1 MRKRSSRSTSTVAR
15 SDQEQRPSA
24 AWLLLDDNHAV
35 PITDL
40 DPDALKHAA
49 KDTVVAPDHEIGHQT
64 KLNAIV
70 GHLGF
75 RGGFAGYK
83 AEWPALQAF
92 MRQQDMRKPFSM
104 FEHGLGRASR
114 PAPGPCW
121 WPTREE
127 VAERIFHSGR
137 PRPERLFVGHGFD
150 WEPFDWYGREPTFGP
165 APGESER
172 DHRARR
178 AFQTYTEGGLHYL
191 HDVLAQP
198 RLDECVIIC
207 RYFTNEYPREDRE
220 RDREAALAGIA
231 DFRARI
237 DASSAGWAR
246 VVPYNDRLVFLVL
259 DDGRYDFVFSD
270 LRRRPPP
277 ERPFVGNL
285 EMQDVPGFVLT
296 GDAVWDHWLY
306 FRRGRWLH
314 RDTHESEERFY
325 ARGGTLMTYPG
336 SSVILQDLY
345 RERGVFQ
352 HPTVVAP
359 RAELPA
365 FRRVTLP
372 DGKGLF
378 VSDLVTIAELR
389 LFLAE
394 TGYENRRVEQIDR
407 IEPPNRDAAHL
418 PAAVNYFDALA
429 YTAWLERKNKRVL
442 RLLRIDEYVAL
453 HPGAAPVPSRE
464 ERGTTWP
471 VWKFKTGCL
480 EFPLPDGRVRESF
493 GFIDKDDTVRFK
505 DNLPWVTSR
514 QGLRFLVSLGFGEWL
529 FEHWETEA
537 AAICTATLLGVHDH
551 DTVARDFFP
560 SSSWGKYRCCKI
572 GFRLCY
578 EADPIQ

>member
-1 MRKRSSRSTSTVAR
+1 MRKRSSHTTTAAPISG
-15 SDQEQRPSA
+15 DPQRPYA
-24 AWLLLDDNHAV
+24 GWLLLDDDHAV
-35 PITDL
+35 PITGL
-40 DPDALKHAA
+40 EPDALKQAA
-49 KDTVVAPDHEIGHQT
+49 EGAVLNSERKIAHQT

-70 GHLGF
+70 GRLGF

-83 AEWPALQAF
+83 SEWPALQAF
-92 MRQQDMRKPFSM
+92 MRQQGMTRRFCS
-104 FEHGLGRASR
+104 FEHGLGFAHR
-114 PAPGPCW
+114 PSPGPCW

-150 WEPFDWYGREPTFGP
+150 WAVFDWFDKSPSVGP

-172 DHRARR
+172 DYRARR
-178 AFQTYTEGGLHYL
+178 LFQTYTEGGLHYL
-191 HDVLAQP
+191 HDLLVQP
-198 RLDECVIIC
+198 QLDERVIIC
-207 RYFTNEYPREDRE
+207 RYYNNEYCREDRE
-220 RDREAALAGIA
+220 RDHQAALAGVA

-246 VVPYNDRLVFLVL
+246 VAPYNDRLVFLVL

-270 LRRRPPP
+270 LRESPPP
-277 ERPFVGNL
+277 VRPFVGNL

-296 GDAVWDHWLY
+296 GDALWAHWLY
-306 FRRGRWLH
+306 FRRGRWLD

-325 ARGGTLMTYPG
+325 ARGGTIETYPG
-336 SSVILQDLY
+336 SSEILRDLY
-345 RERGVFQ
+345 RERGSFQ
-352 HPTVVAP
+352 PPTVVVT
-359 RAELPA
+359 REQLPA

-372 DGKGLF
+372 DGRGLF
-378 VSDLVTIAELR
+378 VADPVTIAELR
-389 LFLAE
+389 TFLAE
-394 TGYENRRVEQIDR
+394 TGYGDRRVEQIDR
-407 IEPPNRDAAHL
+407 IEPPNCDAPHL
-418 PAAVNYFDALA
+418 PAAVNYYDALA
-429 YTAWLERKNKRVL
+429 YTAWLERKTRRAL

-453 HPGAAPVPSRE
+453 HPGAAPVPPLE
-464 ERGTTWP
+464 ERGMRWP

-480 EFPLPDGRVRESF
+480 EFLLPDGRVRESF
-493 GFIDKDDTVRFK
+493 GFIDKDETVRFK
-505 DNLPWVTSR
+505 DNLPWVASR

-551 DTVARDFFP
+551 DPVARDSFP

-578 EADPIQ
+578 EADPI